1 MTEDCIKFMD
11 RHRIDDGLLREL
23 LYKKKYS
30 EAYKQIINTRAKYEE
45 VIHNVE
51 LLMNTI
57 QLLDTEK

>member
-1 MTEDCIKFMD
+1 MD
-11 RHRIDDGLLREL
+11 KHRIDDGLLREL

-30 EAYKQIINTRAKYEE
+30 EAYKQVINTRAKYEE